1 MNMRAISFAVSAAAL
16 AGAITASAQVVV
28 RGTESSDK
36 STTSAE
42 VNINTRDRDIV
53 PLIKESKDTKVDA
66 TTERTE
72 SVTRARL
79 NDGSYFDWQRSTTVT
94 KELSPDNTVSSTDV
108 VEKDRQGQD
117 RVSRHTDETVRKS
130 ATGQTDQT
138 KVYTRNSS
146 GQLVLDRVVDAT
158 TIKEGKGALNTTR
171 IERTADINGNLALQ
185 KQVEETIVDRGPNEK
200 VITSKTKTVD
210 HLGGQLAVTAEET
223 TSITTQGGT
232 RQVESVVRTPGRAGW
247 VVSGFTTTTEVKAP
261 DGSVSRETIEQGRS
275 GYSSKIDNELSET
288 IVPQRKIVEHEIRKP
303 DGTTVLQLFSGLC
316 VRFRATFPSPCC
328 SRLSSFRLAPL
339 VINYWAAD

>member
-42 VNINTRDRDIV
+42 VSISTRDRDIV
-53 PLIKESKDTKVDA
+53 PFIQETKDTKVDA

-79 NDGSYFDWQRSTTVT
+79 NDGSYFDWQQSTTT
-94 KELSPDNTVSSTDV
+94 RKELSPGNIVSSTDV
-108 VEKDRQGQD
+108 VDKDRQGQG

-130 ATGQTDQT
+130 ATGETDQT

-146 GQLVLDRVVDAT
+146 GQLVLNGVVDAT
-158 TIKEGKGALNTTR
+158 TVKEGNGAVSTTR
-171 IERTADINGNLALQ
+171 VEKTTDINGNLMVQ
-185 KQVEETIVDRGPNEK
+185 KQVDEVAIDRGPNEK
-200 VITSKTKTVD
+200 VITAKTKTVD
-210 HLGGQLAVTAEET
+210 HLSGQLAVTAEQT

-232 RQVESVVRTPGRAGW
+232 RQIESEVRTPGRNGW
-247 VVSGFTTTTEVKAP
+247 EVSARTTTTEVKAP

-275 GYSSKIDNELSET
+275 LFSSKTDNAMMEPL
-288 IVPQRKIVEHEIRKP
+288 VPQRKIVEHEVHKP
-303 DGTTVLQLFSGLC
+303 DGTIVLQRDVFHRDVNGDWKAESFSTKLLDKGL
-316 VRFRATFPSPCC
+316 
-328 SRLSSFRLAPL
+328 
-339 VINYWAAD
+339 

>member
-42 VNINTRDRDIV
+42 VSISTRDRDIV
-53 PLIKESKDTKVDA
+53 PFIQETKDTKVDA

-79 NDGSYFDWQRSTTVT
+79 NDGSYFDWQQSTTT
-94 KELSPDNTVSSTDV
+94 RKELSPGNIVSSTDV
-108 VEKDRQGQD
+108 VDKDRQGQG

-130 ATGQTDQT
+130 ATGETDQT

-146 GQLVLDRVVDAT
+146 GQLVLNGVVDAT
-158 TIKEGKGALNTTR
+158 TVKEGNGAVSTTR
-171 IERTADINGNLALQ
+171 VEKTTDINGNLMVQ
-185 KQVEETIVDRGPNEK
+185 KQVDEVAIDRGPNEK
-200 VITSKTKTVD
+200 VITAKTKTVD
-210 HLGGQLAVTAEET
+210 HLSGQLAVTAEQT

-232 RQVESVVRTPGRAGW
+232 RQIESEVRTPGRNGW
-247 VVSGFTTTTEVKAP
+247 EVSARTTTTEVKAP

-275 GYSSKIDNELSET
+275 LFSSKTDNAMMEPL
-288 IVPQRKIVEHEIRKP
+288 VPQRKIVEHEVHKP
-303 DGTTVLQLFSGLC
+303 DGTIVLQRDVFHRDVNGDWKAESFSTKLPDKGL
-316 VRFRATFPSPCC
+316 
-328 SRLSSFRLAPL
+328 
-339 VINYWAAD
+339 